1 MFARRMALPI
11 FVTGVILLS
20 CSYPAA
26 AQRTTISLDGTWSI
40 AESTAAEEMPSQFDH
55 QVAVPGLVN
64 QAKPSFP
71 GVDHYETWEF
81 LWDWAFWQSY
91 PKPVAAP
98 VEFEKKCDGL
108 GRTSQ
113 TRNYFW
119 YQRTF
124 TAPANRQSAVLVIN
138 KAQFG
143 TAAWLNGKKLGE
155 HLGCFTASRFDVVDA
170 LNWGGEN
177 RLVVRIGA
185 HPGVMPRWAPY
196 GTDNEKALWTPGI
209 YDSVSLRLADNPVI
223 ETIQVAP
230 RIDKS
235 EIVVQTRLV
244 NHGPAASF
252 DVLYRVK
259 TWKTGESVGAPL
271 RRRLELGADEET
283 TVTQT
288 VPVPGAILW
297 SPDHPFLYVLDTSTG
312 GDSCTTRFGMR
323 EFRCDSQT
331 GRAMLN
337 GKVIYLRGS
346 SFCLYRFFEDPNC
359 GGLPWNEAW
368 VRKLLVD
375 MPKRMHWNCFRLCI
389 GAVPQQWLDVAD
401 EAGLLLQY
409 EFPIWSS
416 IEPIRCK
423 TWKEEEVTEQVR
435 EFVRDNWNHASV
447 VIWDAANET
456 NWPFLKDKLIPAVR
470 GLDLSHRPWEDSFA
484 GPSGPD
490 DPYEVHPYLWGGGP
504 PFVDMTKL
512 EAMKGGKTKDGKLPG
527 EVCFAP
533 HAAIINE
540 YGWLWLHRDGTP
552 MNLSRLVYDHL
563 VGPKATP
570 DQRLEIYAYLLAGQ
584 TEFWRAYRNYAG
596 VLYFTYLGG
605 NPPTC
610 ATCDNFRDVRRLQF
624 QPYFERYVGEA
635 FKPLGVYV
643 NFWQP
648 ELAAGSHRSYRVML
662 VNDTYEP
669 AHGRLELVWQTP
681 DGQGASVKSERDF
694 EVAALGQASY
704 DITLATPAESGKY
717 VLATKAYWD
726 GKSWSPTVARRNV
739 IVNAHR

>member
-1 MFARRMALPI
+1 MKESIHVRPTNCSAD
-11 FVTGVILLS
+11 FVAGAILLG
-20 CSYPAA
+20 CPYPAA

-40 AESTAAEEMPSQFDH
+40 AESVAPDEMPSQFDH
-55 QVAVPGLVN
+55 RWPCRAWSIRPSRPFPAWTTTKPGN
-64 QAKPSFP
+64 SS
-71 GVDHYETWEF
+71 GIGRSGR
-81 LWDWAFWQSY
+81 SY
-91 PKPVAAP
+91 PKPIAAP
-98 VEFEKKCDGL
+98 LEFDKKYDGL

-113 TRNYFW
+113 KRNYFW
-119 YQRTF
+119 YERTF
-124 TAPANRQSAVLVIN
+124 ASPAKKQSAVLAIN

-143 TAAWLNGKKLGE
+143 TAVWLNGHKLGE
-155 HLGCFTASRFDVVDA
+155 HLGCFTASRFDVTDA

-223 ETIQVAP
+223 ETVQVAP

-235 EIVVQTRLV
+235 EIIVQTRLK
-244 NHGPAASF
+244 NHGPAAAF
-252 DVLYRVK
+252 DVAYRVK
-259 TWKTGESVGAPL
+259 TWKTGQPVGQPVGQHV
-271 RRRLELGADEET
+271 ELGAGEEK

-288 VPVPGAILW
+288 VPVPEAILW
-297 SPDHPFLYVLDTSTG
+297 SPDNPFLYVLDTSTG
-312 GDSCTTRFGMR
+312 GDNCSTRFGMR
-323 EFRCDSQT
+323 EFRCDSKT

-337 GKVIYLRGS
+337 GKAIYLRGS

-375 MPKRMHWNCFRLCI
+375 TPKRMHWNSFRLCI
-389 GAVPQQWLDVAD
+389 GAVPQQWLDIAD

-423 TWKEEEVTEQVR
+423 TWNEEEVTQQVR
-435 EFVRDNWNHASV
+435 EFIRDNWNHPSV

-470 GLDLSHRPWEDSFA
+470 GLDLSNRPWEDSYA

-490 DPYEVHPYLWGGGP
+490 DPYEVHPYLWWRHGAAV
-504 PFVDMTKL
+504 VDMTEL
-512 EAMKGGKTKDGKLPG
+512 EAMKDGKTKDGKPPG

-552 MNLSRLVYDHL
+552 MNLSRRVYDHL

-570 DQRLEIYAYLLAGQ
+570 DQRLEMDAYLLAGQ
-584 TEFWRAYRNYAG
+584 TEFFRAYRNYAG

-605 NPPTC
+605 DPPTC
-610 ATCDNFRDVRRLQF
+610 GHVRQFSRRQAAPIPAVLRTLRGRGVQAAGRLRQ
-624 QPYFERYVGEA
+624 
-635 FKPLGVYV
+635 L
-643 NFWQP
+643 
-648 ELAAGSHRSYRVML
+648 LAAEAGR
-662 VNDTYEP
+662 P
-669 AHGRLELVWQTP
+669 A
-681 DGQGASVKSERDF
+681 AS
-694 EVAALGQASY
+694 AATA
-704 DITLATPAESGKY
+704 
-717 VLATKAYWD
+717 
-726 GKSWSPTVARRNV
+726 
-739 IVNAHR
+739 